1 MPTIWVY
8 LNASDHGYGYFLSG
22 LDCTVSRLTEPSAS
36 IGLAKKQ
43 LLAHVEDCGTTPM
56 LRRLALDRSGN
67 QSVVSLGG
75 FIDDAVDRH
84 GRRGL
89 AFFVAVTDFPAV
101 DLEMVFSALQQWE
114 LGCGTILHKCVA
126 NIAVEPEDDAESLID
141 RVSDIIF
148 TPLHAALQR
157 CLNQQLASSF
167 EVSLFQVPAVLVSED
182 AAEAT
187 FLFALLVS
195 ACSRQQQIRT
205 VTLALDGVGDR
216 NVYTI
221 RINDSRDQMIDSET
235 FLKRLIAASVL
246 QPDSERS
253 ELASR
258 DEARSRPHG
267 LKTSKRQ
274 TWLASL
280 WMAVKQESS
289 GTERQRQH
297 LLWAGVAA
305 TGVITLLGTI
315 LWLALR

>member
-43 LLAHVEDCGTTPM
+43 LLAHVENCGTTPL
-56 LRRLALDRSGN
+56 LRRLALDRGGN
-67 QSVVSLGG
+67 QSVVSLAG

-89 AFFVAVTDFPAV
+89 PFFVAVTDFPAV

-126 NIAVEPEDDAESLID
+126 EFAAFPEDDDELLRD
-141 RVSDIIF
+141 RVSEIFF
-148 TPLHAALQR
+148 TPLHAALHR
-157 CLNQQLASSF
+157 CLNQKLASSV
-167 EVSLFQVPAVLVSED
+167 EVPLFQLPAGLASED

-195 ACSRQQQIRT
+195 ECSRQQQIRT

-221 RINDSRDQMIDSET
+221 RINDSRDQTIDSET
-235 FLKRLIAASVL
+235 FLKRLITASVL

-258 DEARSRPHG
+258 DQARAQG
-267 LKTSKRQ
+267 LKTSKRPTWLTS
-274 TWLASL
+274 TWLAI
-280 WMAVKQESS
+280 KQESS
-289 GTERQRQH
+289 GTEQQRLH

>member
-8 LNASDHGYGYFLSG
+8 LNTSDHGYGYFLSG
-22 LDCTVSRLTEPSAS
+22 LDRTVSRSKETPAS

-43 LLAHVEDCGTTPM
+43 LLAHVKNLGTTPM
-56 LRRLALDRSGN
+56 LRHLAVDRSGN

-126 NIAVEPEDDAESLID
+126 EFAAFPEDDDELLRD
-141 RVSDIIF
+141 RVSEIFF
-148 TPLHAALQR
+148 TPLHAALHR
-157 CLNQQLASSF
+157 CLNQKLASSL
-167 EVSLFQVPAVLVSED
+167 EVSLLQVPAGVASED

-187 FLFALLVS
+187 FLFVLLVS
-195 ACSRQQQIRT
+195 ECSRQQQIQT

-221 RINDSRDQMIDSET
+221 RINDSRGQMIDSET
-235 FLKRLIAASVL
+235 FLKRLIAASVH
-246 QPDSERS
+246 QADSERA

-258 DEARSRPHG
+258 DEARSRPHS

-274 TWLASL
+274 TWLTSL

-305 TGVITLLGTI
+305 TGVIMLLGTI

>member
-8 LNASDHGYGYFLSG
+8 LNTSDHGYRYFLSG
-22 LDCTVSRLTEPSAS
+22 LDRTVSRPTEPSAS
-36 IGLAKKQ
+36 IGLATNK
-43 LLAHVEDCGTTPM
+43 LLERCKHVGTTPM
-56 LRRLALDRSGN
+56 LRHLVVDRSGN
-67 QSVVSLGG
+67 LTVLCLGG
-75 FIDDAVDRH
+75 FIDDALDRH

-126 NIAVEPEDDAESLID
+126 EFAAFPEDDDELLRD
-141 RVSDIIF
+141 RVSEIFF
-148 TPLHAALQR
+148 TPLHAALHR
-157 CLNQQLASSF
+157 CLNQKLASSV
-167 EVSLFQVPAVLVSED
+167 EVPLFQLPAGLASED

-195 ACSRQQQIRT
+195 ECSRQQQIRT
-205 VTLALDGVGDR
+205 VTLALDGVSDR
-216 NVYTI
+216 TVYTI
-221 RINDSRDQMIDSET
+221 RINDSRDEMIDSET
-235 FLKRLIAASVL
+235 FLKQLSAASVL
-246 QPDSERS
+246 QADSERS

-258 DEARSRPHG
+258 DQARAQG
-267 LKTSKRQ
+267 LNTSKRQ
-274 TWLASL
+274 TWLKSL
-280 WMAVKQESS
+280 WLAVKQESS